1 MIFLGIIAIII
12 GLPMIILYFISEN
25 KNKTWL
31 RIGILALIVVC
42 TYAPEALPLHPKH
55 ARPGACLFYP
65 ITEADKPD
73 CKEEVE
79 PLSPKN
85 VDVPALPPFSHQAR

>member
-31 RIGILALIVVC
+31 RIGILALIVGGLLI
-42 TYAPEALPLHPKH
+42 YLA
-55 ARPGACLFYP
+55 
-65 ITEADKPD
+65 
-73 CKEEVE
+73 
-79 PLSPKN
+79 
-85 VDVPALPPFSHQAR
+85 